1 MPILFQYL
9 MKLFLNGFARIV
21 GIFIALFLL
30 VDGIES
36 IRRFSQKSGF
46 NAMDIT
52 LMILS
57 RIPEFIG
64 MLFPSMALLTT
75 LLVMSRLARQHEIT
89 VMRASGLSH
98 VQILI
103 PFIMGGMVIAFLHLL
118 LLDQITPHTNR
129 IAMKLQDRIVDRHVA
144 PASQAGDLWV
154 RSGRQ
159 IIHAQRSDPLNETL
173 HEVIIFTFDDQHRM
187 ISRLESRVAVLG
199 ETCWQ
204 LKDGLDYQFFPKAKV
219 TPFQTRSWDFT
230 LDTGRLTGDLPSP
243 QQLSLNDLRGTVE
256 KMEQDGRN
264 ATRYRVI
271 MHRKLAAPCTS
282 LAAILLA
289 FPFALRQPRSGGTMR
304 SILFGLLLGFFM
316 FVVVDLATALGM
328 GGRLPAL
335 LAAWAPLILFSA
347 IAGFFLAHQS
357 VPARR
362 R

>member
-9 MKLFLNGFARIV
+9 TKLFLIGFAKIV
-21 GIFIALFLL
+21 AIFIGLFLL

-36 IRRFSQKSGF
+36 IRRFSQKPGF
-46 NAMDIT
+46 NATDIT
-52 LMILS
+52 LMILT
-57 RIPEFIG
+57 RMPEFIG

-75 LLVMSRLARQHEIT
+75 LLVMSRLAKQHEIT

-103 PFIMGGMVIAFLHLL
+103 PFVMGGMIVALVHLL

-173 HEVIIFTFDDQHRM
+173 HGVIIFTFDDQHRM

-204 LKDGLDYQFFPKAKV
+204 LKDGLDYQFFPQSKV

-230 LDTGRLTGDLPSP
+230 IDSGRLTGDLPSP
-243 QQLSLNDLRGTVE
+243 QQLSLNELGSTID

-264 ATRYRVI
+264 ATRHRVI
-271 MHRKLAAPCTS
+271 MQRKLAAPFTS

-289 FPFALRQPRSGGTMR
+289 FPFALRLPRSGGTLR
-304 SILFGLLLGFFM
+304 SMLFGLLLGFFM

-335 LAAWAPLILFSA
+335 LAAWAPLVFFA
-347 IAGFFLAHQS
+347 GIAGFLLAHQS
-357 VPARR
+357 VPTRR